1 MDKESKKNYGV
12 TQQQGIGT
20 VQIADDVIAVIVG
33 IAATEVEG
41 IAALG
46 DNITNELMSKVG
58 IKNINKGVKVAINE
72 GHVDDFDAFKSPQ
85 AFLDYLYEIGI
96 ENLPTRFTL
105 FRAYSKTIELF
116 PDWIFL
122 DVNEAGEI
130 LRRKNVVKQFLSAY
144 NKAKRGFCNKNC
156 NN

>member
-58 IKNINKGVKVAINE
+58 IKNINKGVKVAINDS
-72 GHVDDFDAFKSPQ
+72 HVDVEVSLTVGYGYNIPATCAKVQEKIKMPLVVLSRLHSLQ
-85 AFLDYLYEIGI
+85 L
-96 ENLPTRFTL
+96 ENLT
-105 FRAYSKTIELF
+105 
-116 PDWIFL
+116 FL
-122 DVNEAGEI
+122 RPRMAAKP
-130 LRRKNVVKQFLSAY
+130 RMSFALS
-144 NKAKRGFCNKNC
+144 R
-156 NN
+156 

>member
-46 DNITNELMSKVG
+46 DDITNELMSKVG

-72 GHVDDFDAFKSPQ
+72 GHVDVEVSLTVRYGYNIPATCAKVQ
-85 AFLDYLYEIGI
+85 EKIKNTV
-96 ENLPTRFTL
+96 ENMTGLKVT
-105 FRAYSKTIELF
+105 
-116 PDWIFL
+116 
-122 DVNEAGEI
+122 DVNVRIAGI
-130 LRRKNVVKQFLSAY
+130 TMP
-144 NKAKRGFCNKNC
+144 KA
-156 NN
+156 